1 VCSLDGQVNI
11 GRQPSNWPRTG
22 ARDCNSSHLDTSL
35 RQLFNGSHAKEQ
47 FIAAAG
53 NTVVPSILALEAAG
67 FQVEQIG
74 EDLLRAASPT
84 GRYVAADPL
93 ELLGH

>member
-1 VCSLDGQVNI
+1 MTAQ
-11 GRQPSNWPRTG
+11 
-22 ARDCNSSHLDTSL
+22 
-35 RQLFNGSHAKEQ
+35 EQ

-53 NTVVPSILALEAAG
+53 NTVVPSVLALEAAG

-84 GRYVAADPL
+84 GRYVAADQL
-93 ELLGH
+93 ELLGLIKLIEVRGWSWQATDSQIDSVLERFGWTG

>member
-1 VCSLDGQVNI
+1 M
-11 GRQPSNWPRTG
+11 
-22 ARDCNSSHLDTSL
+22 
-35 RQLFNGSHAKEQ
+35 
-47 FIAAAG
+47 
-53 NTVVPSILALEAAG
+53 PSILALEAAG

-93 ELLGH
+93 ELLGLIKLIEVRGRSWQATDSQIDSVLERFGWTG